1 MAAPERDAVPVP
13 VSVPISV
20 EAVLRELALFEL
32 RCDGEDAT
40 DKREGEEGLMRGR
53 FGGALGITGAD
64 LGPRDP
70 LPPLPPMVVGPPHL
84 CAPRSAGALPVPLV
98 GPGDVG

>member
-40 DKREGEEGLMRGR
+40 DKREGEEGLM
-53 FGGALGITGAD
+53 
-64 LGPRDP
+64 
-70 LPPLPPMVVGPPHL
+70 
-84 CAPRSAGALPVPLV
+84 
-98 GPGDVG
+98 

>member
-70 LPPLPPMVVGPPHL
+70 LPPLPPHGCRAAPSLCPPQ
-84 CAPRSAGALPVPLV
+84 CWSSACPTRWTR
-98 GPGDVG
+98 